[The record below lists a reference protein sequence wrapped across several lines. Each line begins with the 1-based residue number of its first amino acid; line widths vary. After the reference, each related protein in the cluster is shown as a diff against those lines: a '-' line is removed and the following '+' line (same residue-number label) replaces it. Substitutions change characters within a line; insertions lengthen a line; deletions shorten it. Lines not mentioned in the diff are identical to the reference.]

1 MDKRG
6 NRTTRLPEDL
16 KDIELSDA
24 ITTTEEA
31 KQSQLDPGKNS
42 LAQRRFPIRLDP
54 EPIRQKT
61 LQAKKFQ
68 GNYKRFWNIKQAGPG
83 IVAVKDVEP
92 LPIVLIKERRTAKFV
107 KTQLKKTSH
116 KNVLSLLEFFQD
128 SDKVTLVYEYEHS
141 AVALARVSNIPNV
154 VFSEGDIATV
164 CREVLNGL
172 HYIHSELKIIHG
184 SLNCINVLLTM
195 TAEIKIGDSML
206 SGKTLRDHQCDI
218 KAVGDIASDLSDLS
232 ARPEGYGSLHR
243 VPEKATHM
251 TRQFIEKTTKATIQ
265 ELLKH
270 DFMLVA
276 TPSGSWSL
284 KPHILKAVPFGV
296 KFGDYVGEVSA

>member
-16 KDIELSDA
+16 KDIELSDTIA
-24 ITTTEEA
+24 TTNEA
-31 KQSQLDPGKNS
+31 KQSRLDPGKDS

-54 EPIRQKT
+54 ESFRQRT

-83 IVAVKDVEP
+83 IVAIKDVEP
-92 LPIVLIKERRTAKFV
+92 LPIVLIKERETTKFI
-107 KTQLKKTSH
+107 KTQLKKASH
-116 KNVLSLLEFFQD
+116 KNVLGLLDFFHD

-141 AVALARVSNIPNV
+141 AVALARLSNTPNV

-195 TAEIKIGDSML
+195 AAEVKIGEQL
-206 SGKTLRDHQCDI
+206 
-218 KAVGDIASDLSDLS
+218 
-232 ARPEGYGSLHR
+232 
-243 VPEKATHM
+243 
-251 TRQFIEKTTKATIQ
+251 
-265 ELLKH
+265 
-270 DFMLVA
+270 
-276 TPSGSWSL
+276 
-284 KPHILKAVPFGV
+284 ILE
-296 KFGDYVGEVSA
+296 D